1 VIEVGEAQGI
11 AEKEHRRVVAD
22 NVPIAFLGV
31 ELDRETA
38 NVPLGIGRAALAR
51 HGGKAHEEVGLL
63 ANLRKSFARVKCVM
77 SPVTVKLP

>member
-63 ANLRKSFARVKCVM
+63 ASEKSFARVKCVM